1 MKRLLSSV
9 ILALFVC
16 APLAASAA
24 SDKGTQT
31 MEGKLRKEIQ
41 GHKGIAKNVQA
52 FVTKNLMV
60 VITQPALVKAVEE
73 QNSKKMTLAD
83 IQAVDKKW
91 IAAEEEM
98 PLQKELLNNACAK
111 ELVKLS
117 EKLKA
122 VKEAFVTDNQG
133 ANVCMNNLTS
143 DYWQGDE
150 PKWQKSFK
158 EGKGGVDVGKVNFD
172 KSANASLQQISLP
185 ILGKGGKV
193 IGAITIGLAV
203 DQL

>member
-1 MKRLLSSV
+1 
-9 ILALFVC
+9 
-16 APLAASAA
+16 
-24 SDKGTQT
+24 
-31 MEGKLRKEIQ
+31 
-41 GHKGIAKNVQA
+41 
-52 FVTKNLMV
+52 MV

-158 EGKGGVDVGKVNFD
+158 EGKGGVDAGKVNFD